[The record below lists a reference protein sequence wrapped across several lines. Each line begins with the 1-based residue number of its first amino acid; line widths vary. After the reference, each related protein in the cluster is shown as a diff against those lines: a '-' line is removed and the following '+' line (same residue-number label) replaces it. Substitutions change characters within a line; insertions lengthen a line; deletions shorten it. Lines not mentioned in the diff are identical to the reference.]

1 MRKEELLEI
10 ISNGENSSVEF
21 KLDEIRPEQLAKEIV
36 ALANFHGGK
45 IFIGVADNGE
55 IEGIKRKNIEE
66 WVMDTVF
73 GRYVHPVI
81 IPFYEEIEL
90 DGRKVAVV
98 SFPSGISKPY
108 VVRNN
113 GREDVYIR
121 IGSTSR
127 LATREQQAQLYSVG
141 GMLHTE
147 VMPVPGTSLSSLD
160 HVRLENYI
168 YDILG
173 EPSSIISKE
182 EWIDRLSGLG
192 FIIKSD
198 DGRILSTVAGLL
210 LFGINPRRYLKNAG
224 LRVMVFPGGDKEY
237 RALLDEIIDSPLVG
251 RWKVSSGVK
260 ELIDAGLIEKFIFA
274 LSPFIS
280 EESDKIDNNLRRE
293 KKFIYPVEAIR
304 ETVVN
309 AFAHRDWTRFADV
322 EVAGYSDRLEVISPG
337 AFQNSMTIEKM
348 IAGQRCARNPVIVE
362 VLRDYGYVDARGM
375 GIRTKVIPLMK
386 KFLNKD
392 PVFKATEDY
401 VSVTLPNSETGFV
414 KEVRTEYNVSTNA
427 SINALI
433 NAPLTRLQKEILEII
448 RNNEFVTYEEI
459 ADVTK
464 RDRSTV
470 MRNVQKLKGLNLI
483 KRSGSRKTG
492 RWIIL
497 F

>member
-1 MRKEELLEI
+1 MNKEELLEI
-10 ISNGENSSVEF
+10 IRNGESSSVEF

-73 GRYVHPVI
+73 GRYIHPVI
-81 IPFYEEIEL
+81 IPFYEEIEI
-90 DGRKVAVV
+90 DGRKVAVI
-98 SFPSGISKPY
+98 SFPAGISKPY

-147 VMPVPGTSLSSLD
+147 VMPVPGTSLNSLD
-160 HVRLENYI
+160 NVRLENYI

-182 EWIDRLSGLG
+182 EWTDRLSGLG
-192 FIIKSD
+192 FIVKGN
-198 DGRILSTVAGLL
+198 DGRMLCTVAGLL

-224 LRVMVFPGGDKEY
+224 LRIMVFSGIDKEY
-237 RALLDEIIDSPLVG
+237 KALLDEVVDSPLVG
-251 RWKVSSGVK
+251 RWKVSSGSK
-260 ELIDAGLIEKFIFA
+260 ELVDAGLIEKFIFA
-274 LSPFIS
+274 ITPFIS

-293 KKFIYPVEAIR
+293 KKFIYPLEAIR

-309 AFAHRDWTRFADV
+309 AFAHRDWTRFADI

-337 AFQNSMTIEKM
+337 SFQNSMTIEKM
-348 IAGQRCARNPVIVE
+348 IAGQRCARNPIVVE

-386 KFLNKD
+386 KFLNRD

-401 VSVTLPNSETGFV
+401 VSVTLPNSGTEFV
-414 KEVRTEYNVSTNA
+414 KDVRTEYNASLNA
-427 SINALI
+427 PI

-448 RNNEFVTYEEI
+448 RNNKFVTYEDI

-470 MRNVQKLKGLNLI
+470 MRNVQKLKNLNLI

>member
-1 MRKEELLEI
+1 MNKEELLEI
-10 ISNGENSSVEF
+10 IRNGESSSVEF

-73 GRYVHPVI
+73 GRYIHPVI
-81 IPFYEEIEL
+81 IPFYEEIEI
-90 DGRKVAVV
+90 DGRKVAVI
-98 SFPSGISKPY
+98 SFPAGISKPY

-127 LATREQQAQLYSVG
+127 LATREQQAQLYSIG
-141 GMLHTE
+141 GLLHTE
-147 VMPVPGTSLSSLD
+147 VMPVPGTSLNSLD
-160 HVRLENYI
+160 NVRLENYI

-182 EWIDRLSGLG
+182 EWTDRLSGLG
-192 FIIKSD
+192 FIVKGN
-198 DGRILSTVAGLL
+198 DGRMLCTVAGLL

-224 LRVMVFPGGDKEY
+224 LRIMVFSGIDKEY
-237 RALLDEIIDSPLVG
+237 KALLDEVVDSPLVG
-251 RWKVSSGVK
+251 RWKVSSGSK
-260 ELIDAGLIEKFIFA
+260 ELVDAGLIEKFIFA
-274 LSPFIS
+274 ITPFIS

-293 KKFIYPVEAIR
+293 KKFIYPLEAIR

-309 AFAHRDWTRFADV
+309 AFAHRDWTRFADI

-337 AFQNSMTIEKM
+337 SFQNSMTIEKM
-348 IAGQRCARNPVIVE
+348 IAGQRCARNPIVVE

-386 KFLNKD
+386 KFLNRD

-401 VSVTLPNSETGFV
+401 VSVTLPNSGTEFV
-414 KEVRTEYNVSTNA
+414 KDVRTEYNASLNA
-427 SINALI
+427 PI

-448 RNNEFVTYEEI
+448 RNNEFVTYEDI

-470 MRNVQKLKGLNLI
+470 MRNVQKLKNLNLI

>member
-1 MRKEELLEI
+1 MNKEELLEI
-10 ISNGENSSVEF
+10 IRNGESSSVEF

-73 GRYVHPVI
+73 GRYIHPVI
-81 IPFYEEIEL
+81 IPFYEEIEI
-90 DGRKVAVV
+90 DGRKVAVI
-98 SFPSGISKPY
+98 SFPAGISKPY

-147 VMPVPGTSLSSLD
+147 VMPVPGTSLNSLD
-160 HVRLENYI
+160 NVRLENYI

-182 EWIDRLSGLG
+182 EWTDRLSGLG
-192 FIIKSD
+192 FIVKGN
-198 DGRILSTVAGLL
+198 DGRMLCTVAGLL

-224 LRVMVFPGGDKEY
+224 LRIMVFSGIDKEY
-237 RALLDEIIDSPLVG
+237 KALLDEVVDSPLVG
-251 RWKVSSGVK
+251 RWKVSSGSK
-260 ELIDAGLIEKFIFA
+260 ELVDAGLIEKFIFA
-274 LSPFIS
+274 ITPFIS

-293 KKFIYPVEAIR
+293 KKFIYPLEAIR

-309 AFAHRDWTRFADV
+309 AFAHRDWTRFADI

-337 AFQNSMTIEKM
+337 SFQNSMTIEKM
-348 IAGQRCARNPVIVE
+348 IAGQRCARNPIVVE

-386 KFLNKD
+386 KFLNRD

-401 VSVTLPNSETGFV
+401 VSVTLPNSGTEFV
-414 KEVRTEYNVSTNA
+414 KDVRTEYNASLNA
-427 SINALI
+427 PI

-448 RNNEFVTYEEI
+448 RNNEFVTYEDI

-470 MRNVQKLKGLNLI
+470 MRNVQKLKNLNLI

>member
-1 MRKEELLEI
+1 MNKEELLEI
-10 ISNGENSSVEF
+10 IRNGESSSVEF

-73 GRYVHPVI
+73 GRYIHPVI
-81 IPFYEEIEL
+81 IPFYEEIEI
-90 DGRKVAVV
+90 DGRKVVV
-98 SFPSGISKPY
+98 ISFPAGISKPY

-127 LATREQQAQLYSVG
+127 LATREQQAQLYSIG
-141 GMLHTE
+141 GLLHTE
-147 VMPVPGTSLSSLD
+147 VMPVPGTSLNSLD
-160 HVRLENYI
+160 NVRLENYI

-182 EWIDRLSGLG
+182 EWTDHLSGLG
-192 FIIKSD
+192 FIVKGN
-198 DGRILSTVAGLL
+198 DGRMLCTVAGLL

-224 LRVMVFPGGDKEY
+224 LRIMVFSGIDKEY
-237 RALLDEIIDSPLVG
+237 KALLDEVVDSPLVG
-251 RWKVSSGVK
+251 RWKVSSGSK
-260 ELIDAGLIEKFIFA
+260 ELVDAGLIEKFIFA
-274 LSPFIS
+274 ITPFIS

-293 KKFIYPVEAIR
+293 KKFIYPLEAIR

-309 AFAHRDWTRFADV
+309 AFAHRDWTRFADI

-337 AFQNSMTIEKM
+337 SFQNSMTIEKM
-348 IAGQRCARNPVIVE
+348 IAGQRCARNPIVVE

-386 KFLNKD
+386 KFLNRD

-401 VSVTLPNSETGFV
+401 VSVTLPNSGTEFV
-414 KEVRTEYNVSTNA
+414 KDVRTEYNASLNA
-427 SINALI
+427 PI

-448 RNNEFVTYEEI
+448 RNNEFVTYEDI

-470 MRNVQKLKGLNLI
+470 MRNVQKLKNLNLI